1 MRTIVWVALVGLF
14 ASALLAAQARAA
26 EAPAAAVTATIGAA
40 EQCSANG
47 QAGMRECLQ
56 QQLSS
61 STAALKQAEV
71 KAAAAIGTWDE
82 NAKYIKLA
90 KSKLQASN
98 AAFQKFAVAQCAF
111 AASLGGGAAGNALE
125 LRRLACSA
133 DLNTQRAAQLNRD
146 IDTLPQR

>member
-26 EAPAAAVTATIGAA
+26 EAPAATGAA
-40 EQCSANG
+40 EQCSANS

-61 STAALKQAEV
+61 SAAALKQAEV

-82 NAKYIKLA
+82 NAKYVKQA
-90 KSKLQASN
+90 KATLQAAN
-98 AAFQKFAVAQCAF
+98 TAFQKFAAAQCAF
-111 AASLGGGAAGNALE
+111 ASSLGGGAAGNARE
-125 LRRLACSA
+125 IRRLACSA
-133 DLNTQRAAQLNRD
+133 DLNTQRAAQLNSD
-146 IDTLPQR
+146 IAALPQR